1 MPNIEKSG
9 LQRDKRQIFARRVKY
24 VVKNCACFFFFV
36 YILLKHKIQGVNM
49 KKLLWTGALALTAMA
64 CLTACGDDDS
74 GTSSGYDPGIESIK
88 TPVCDIK
95 KSDNKWVINT
105 HPVQETYLWT
115 DNGVVVQYRTNLSS
129 KDGCEYERERRKDIE
144 NDMVYTCEE
153 HILVGTDSTTLS
165 EYSKENLLLQIKSK
179 CEMSTDKFDGDD
191 DETDTGADDEGSDG
205 EDGGSS
211 DIDDDEGS
219 TDTGDEDGDEGGN
232 ASDVTCN
239 FKKSDDTWVIQN
251 GEGGGEMTVKWD
263 TGKAVTITKS
273 DMGDAEM
280 CQMMLDVLATD
291 TEGNSKSSCD
301 GGMLTLEDPDT
312 YKDLSRDA
320 LYNLY
325 CN

>member
-1 MPNIEKSG
+1 
-9 LQRDKRQIFARRVKY
+9 
-24 VVKNCACFFFFV
+24 
-36 YILLKHKIQGVNM
+36 M
-49 KKLLWTGALALTAMA
+49 KKLLWTSAIALTAMA

-179 CEMSTDKFDGDD
+179 CEMSTDKFDGDG
-191 DETDTGADDEGSDG
+191 DETDTGADDEG
-205 EDGGSS
+205 GSS
-211 DIDDDEGS
+211 VVDDDDKGS
-219 TDTGDEDGDEGGN
+219 TDVDGDEGPGN
-232 ASDVTCN
+232 GGDASYTCN
-239 FKKSDDTWVIQN
+239 FEKSDDTWTITD
-251 GEGGGEMTVKWD
+251 GEGGGEMIVKWG
-263 TGKAVTITKS
+263 TGKAVTYTKT
-273 DMGDAEM
+273 DMGDAEN
-280 CQMMLDVLATD
+280 CQLTLSLLALD
-291 TEGNSKSSCD
+291 TEDGSTTSCD
-301 GGMLTLEDPDT
+301 GAFLLMEDPDT

>member
-1 MPNIEKSG
+1 
-9 LQRDKRQIFARRVKY
+9 
-24 VVKNCACFFFFV
+24 
-36 YILLKHKIQGVNM
+36 M
-49 KKLLWTGALALTAMA
+49 KKLLWTGAIALTAMA

-165 EYSKENLLLQIKSK
+165 EFSKENLLLQIKSK
-179 CEMSTDKFDGDD
+179 CEMYTDKFDGDG
-191 DETDTGADDEGSDG
+191 DETDSDIDDEG
-205 EDGGSS
+205 GSTVV
-211 DIDDDEGS
+211 DDDDEGS
-219 TDTGDEDGDEGGN
+219 TDVDDDDGDEGQGN
-232 ASDVTCN
+232 GGDGDYTCN

-263 TGKAVTITKS
+263 TGKAVAVTKT
-273 DMGDAEM
+273 DLGDAES
-280 CQMMLDVLATD
+280 CQMLLDLDPSD
-291 TEGNSKSSCD
+291 TSGSCD
-301 GGMLTLEDPDT
+301 GKFLVMEDADT

-325 CN
+325 CAD